1 MENRPGQGQGWCGG
15 GGAGMQGKET
25 REQATT
31 VSVVKEDGGL
41 AQGGDH
47 ESDEKWLH
55 SGYVLKGKQTG
66 FADHYLA

>member
-47 ESDEKWLH
+47 ESDEKW
-55 SGYVLKGKQTG
+55 
-66 FADHYLA
+66 